1 MVLILDNDLKPLYF
15 TLAIISASFLVKR
28 AYQSTNIYDFFN
40 IKKKCNP
47 FPQSQSELVDL
58 LHYQKRMV
66 LNKTIVET
74 LKFVDRKLFLE
85 NENVENPYYDEP
97 KPIGY
102 NATISAPHM
111 HALMLDL
118 LADRIP
124 MSNGVALDIGS
135 GSGYVTAC
143 LGHLMGCTGR
153 VIGVEHIPEL
163 IERSTESIKRLDSTL
178 LDRIQFLV
186 GDGIKGWKQ
195 LKYDII
201 YLGAAIESLQVAR
214 ELIDQL
220 KNGGRIVMPVGK
232 SNDFHELMVVDK
244 NEDGIVSIKSL
255 GVVRFVPLT
264 SKENQ
269 LNPRNKPN
277 ATKVTNI
284 NGEKTL
290 IRCEIIPAPDS
301 NSINNIKEFENL
313 INKK

>member
-1 MVLILDNDLKPLYF
+1 MVLTLDNDLKPLYF

-28 AYQSTNIYDFFN
+28 AYQSTSIYDFFN
-40 IKKKCNP
+40 IKKECNP
-47 FPQSQSELVDL
+47 LPQSQSELVDL
-58 LHYQKRMV
+58 LHYQ
-66 LNKTIVET
+66 T

-85 NENVENPYYDEP
+85 KENVENPYYDEP

-124 MSNGVALDIGS
+124 ISNGVALDIGS
-135 GSGYVTAC
+135 GSGYITAC
-143 LGHLMGCTGR
+143 LGHLMGVTGR

-163 IERSTESIKRLDSTL
+163 IERSIDSIKRLDPTL

-186 GDGIKGWKQ
+186 GDGIKGWKE

-201 YLGAAIESLQVAR
+201 YLGAAIESLQVAK

-244 NEDGIVSIKSL
+244 NENGVVSIKSL
-255 GVVRFVPLT
+255 GVVRFIPLT
-264 SKENQ
+264 TKENQ
-269 LNPRNKPN
+269 LNPQNKPN
-277 ATKVTNI
+277 STKVTNI

-290 IRCEIIPAPDS
+290 IRCEVIPAPDS
-301 NSINNIKEFENL
+301 NSNDIKEFENL
-313 INKK
+313 INNK